1 MKDKKIKYSIN
12 SSVIVAGAVIVAILV
27 NMILVTFDSKIPL
40 KISFVRDE
48 IYRLTEET
56 EEIVDKIDKD
66 TKITIL
72 FSETGNAEY
81 DSQYSEILK
90 IQQNIIEKYCA
101 RNEKITYEVID
112 FVTDYMKLATTY
124 SKAVTEIKNPYC
136 AMIFTQDERYE
147 VSEANSYITE
157 DNKSDIERVITN
169 KLATF
174 VDGFSLSSVIMT
186 EGHGEMNNSGF
197 ISVLEHYN
205 YKTETIDLLKND
217 LPEDNTSLVIIN
229 SPKADFS
236 DSEIEK
242 LDLFLERG
250 GNVQIYFD
258 PMVSNDELPRLEN
271 YLKDVWAIERNH
283 NIVIDMDNRLIQDDK
298 NFGFL
303 AVAGTP
309 DHEVVSPIASSNR
322 SIMYST
328 SNAIEI
334 LGDKSSSTD
343 IKPLLISS
351 KNAYLKDK
359 ASVSESKT
367 SDDTSGE
374 FNLAVTAKRETYNLT
389 GDKKAGKL
397 LVSGSGFTWNT
408 LISDTRF
415 ANEDMLINSINW
427 MRESEAGVTVRA
439 KELPKGSITVPNG
452 HYWPWFIAFVVV
464 LPLAVLA
471 CGFVV
476 FSKRRYK

>member
-12 SSVIVAGAVIVAILV
+12 SSVIVIGAVIAAILL
-27 NMILVTFDSKIPL
+27 NMILVTLDSKIPL

-48 IYRLTEET
+48 IYKLTDET
-56 EEIVDKIDKD
+56 NEIIDKIDDD
-66 TKITIL
+66 TKISIL
-72 FSETGNAEY
+72 YAETGNAQY

-90 IQQNIIEKYCA
+90 IQKNIIEKYSA
-101 RNEKITYEVID
+101 RNEKITTEVID
-112 FVTDYMKLATTY
+112 FVTDYMYLASTY
-124 SKAVTEIKNPYC
+124 PNAVTQIQNPYC
-136 AMIFTQDERYE
+136 AMIFTQGERYE
-147 VSEANSYITE
+147 VAEAESYITA

-174 VDGFSLSSVIMT
+174 VDGFSISSVIMT

-197 ISVLEHYN
+197 VSVLEHYN
-205 YKTETIDLLKND
+205 YETETIDLLKED
-217 LPEDNTSLVIIN
+217 LPEDNTSLLIVN

-242 LDLFLERG
+242 IDLFLERG

-258 PMVSNDELPRLEN
+258 PKVSNDELPRFEGYLEEEWGI
-271 YLKDVWAIERNH
+271 VRNH
-283 NIVIDMDNRLIQDDK
+283 SIVVDNENILLNNDA
-298 NFGFL
+298 NFGVVSFAGL
-303 AVAGTP
+303 A

-334 LGDKSSSTD
+334 LGDNSSTTNVL
-343 IKPLLISS
+343 PLLISS
-351 KNAYLKDK
+351 KDAYLKDL
-359 ASVSESKT
+359 SLVSEGKT
-367 SDDTSGE
+367 ADDVSGK
-374 FNLAVTAKRETYNLT
+374 FNLAVTASRETYNLT
-389 GDKKAGKL
+389 GEKKAGKL

-427 MRESEAGVTVRA
+427 MRESEAGVTVRS
-439 KELPKGSITVPNG
+439 KELPEGSITVPNG
-452 HYWPWFIAFVVV
+452 HFWPWFIALVVV
-464 LPLAVLA
+464 LPVAILA

-476 FSKRRYK
+476 WSRRRYK